1 MAIGAARK
9 VIERRRARRELNEK
23 SRLGTTSPE
32 GELVRVTGVVEILD
46 ETVEAPLSGRACVV
60 SRSRVLPIRKLTSH
74 AQRPK
79 ESFAIVPFIIDRG
92 AEGRVLVEG
101 THALLDLA
109 PLKLKR
115 TKIDPQRRARFLAVH
130 GLVMRDMSRALFDE
144 TIVEPG
150 ARISVAGLLMK
161 DMPTEPAA
169 EERGFRDSAPPN
181 LRLAGNVEHPLVI
194 GAPVD

>member
-1 MAIGAARK
+1 MAVGAARK

-23 SRLGTTSPE
+23 VRLGAASPE
-32 GELVRVTGVVEILD
+32 GELVRVTGVVEAQG
-46 ETVEAPLSGRACVV
+46 ETLEAPLSGRTCVV
-60 SRSRVLPIRKLTSH
+60 SRSRVLPIGKLTSH
-74 AQRPK
+74 AHRPK

-92 AEGRVLVEG
+92 PEGRVLVEG

-115 TKIDPQRRARFLAVH
+115 TKIDPQRRAQFLALH
-130 GLVMRDMSRALFDE
+130 GLTMREGGRAMFEE

-150 ARISVAGLLMK
+150 ARISVVGLLMK
-161 DMPTEPAA
+161 DMPTEPAP